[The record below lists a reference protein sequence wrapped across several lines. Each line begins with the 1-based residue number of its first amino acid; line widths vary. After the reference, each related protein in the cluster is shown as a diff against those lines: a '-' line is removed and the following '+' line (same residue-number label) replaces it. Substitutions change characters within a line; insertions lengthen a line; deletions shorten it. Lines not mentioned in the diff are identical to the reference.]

1 MLIFVLRRI
10 FLGLVIVVLAVT
22 TLYCLVHAA
31 PGNPI
36 DILLGPR
43 GSPAMKAAL
52 EARLGLDQ
60 PLPVQ
65 ILKFFGSLLEG
76 DLGLD
81 IKTRRPVVE
90 LVLERLPKTIA
101 LLAASLFVAA
111 ACGIPLGCFAATQ
124 RDSLGD
130 RVVGVASVSV
140 ISIPPL
146 IIAIYGL
153 LLFAAWLKWVPAV
166 GAGERGDLVDQ
177 LYHLILPTLAVAL
190 NWIGYVARLVRAS
203 MLEILNESYIR
214 NVRAFGLGEWHVV
227 FRYALRVAVSRPSPC
242 SASASATCWAARY
255 SPRSF
260 SPVPA

>member
-1 MLIFVLRRI
+1 MLIFVLRRT
-10 FLGLVIVVLAVT
+10 FLGIVIILLAVT

-52 EARLGLDQ
+52 EARLGLDR

-65 ILKFFGSLLEG
+65 ILKFLGSLLEG

-81 IKTRRPVVE
+81 IKTRRPVVD

-111 ACGIPLGCFAATQ
+111 ACGIPLGCFAATH
-124 RDSLGD
+124 RDSLAD

-166 GAGERGDLVDQ
+166 GAGERGDLMDQ
-177 LYHLILPTLAVAL
+177 LASPDPPHPRGRPQLDRLRRPTGQSVDAGHPERGLHPKRP
-190 NWIGYVARLVRAS
+190 RLR
-203 MLEILNESYIR
+203 I
-214 NVRAFGLGEWHVV
+214 
-227 FRYALRVAVSRPSPC
+227 
-242 SASASATCWAARY
+242 WANGT
-255 SPRSF
+255 
-260 SPVPA
+260 